1 MSAERRTVPTLPC
14 DVSCFFSPSEAR
26 DFLLGAPA
34 CPSLSYMQF
43 FIPPLPVPRVTLGDQ
58 SSKPGTE
65 PVVSLHPGDSCRDQR
80 SRPLRVGRLPSLL
93 LETSSLSGRDSA
105 PWLRSQV
112 LRPHTVPRRR
122 STFRKQ
128 LDSVGKNPLRATRLR
143 DEGRTRPAGPRRRAS
158 AACAPAAP
166 PERPLK
172 PLGVFRSWSEWPM
185 APCRRRAGKGVLGT
199 TSFFQNRYS

>member
-1 MSAERRTVPTLPC
+1 MRILSSCPRRGQLAASFSQALVQPSTESSSEPSLYRALGSGGADMSAERRTVPTLPC

-65 PVVSLHPGDSCRDQR
+65 PVVSLHPGDSRRDQR
-80 SRPLRVGRLPSLL
+80 SRPLRVGRLPSPL
-93 LETSSLSGRDSA
+93 LEASSLSGRDSA

-112 LRPHTVPRRR
+112 LRPHTVPPPQKYV
-122 STFRKQ
+122 SEAIGFR
-128 LDSVGKNPLRATRLR
+128 G
-143 DEGRTRPAGPRRRAS
+143 
-158 AACAPAAP
+158 
-166 PERPLK
+166 
-172 PLGVFRSWSEWPM
+172 
-185 APCRRRAGKGVLGT
+185 
-199 TSFFQNRYS
+199 